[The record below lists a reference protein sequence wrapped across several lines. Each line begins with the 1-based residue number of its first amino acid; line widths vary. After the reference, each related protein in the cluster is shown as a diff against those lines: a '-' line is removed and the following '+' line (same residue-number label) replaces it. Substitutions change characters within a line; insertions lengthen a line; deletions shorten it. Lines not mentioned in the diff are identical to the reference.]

1 MSVSVMI
8 LTLNEEINIED
19 CIESVSWSDDIVV
32 LDSFSSDKTKEICLG
47 KGARVIERKFD
58 NWSSHQ
64 NWAMENIDFKHP
76 WVFYI
81 DADERCSKELKEEIL
96 RLAIPEATL
105 SAYRLKRRD
114 YFMGRWLKHAQLYPT
129 WLVRLFRPDKIR
141 FERLVNPAPIVDGQ
155 VGELAYDLIH
165 YPFSHG
171 VAHWVARHNNYSS
184 MEAQE
189 NTKLVLVEKIKL
201 RGLFS
206 SDPNLRRLAQ
216 KDIFFRLPARPL
228 IKFAYYYLV
237 RRGFLDGKAGLT
249 YSVLQ
254 SFYEYLIVIKKRE
267 IQRKNRGLPI

>member
-1 MSVSVMI
+1 MI
-8 LTLNEEINIED
+8 LTLNEEINIEA
-19 CIESVSWSDDIVV
+19 CIDSVSWSDDIVV
-32 LDSFSSDKTKEICLG
+32 FDSLSCDKTKEIALR

-64 NWAMENIDFKHP
+64 NWAVENIDFKHS

-81 DADERCSKELKEEIL
+81 DADERCSKELGEEIL
-96 RLAIPEATL
+96 SLAIQEAKL

-114 YFMGRWLKHAQLYPT
+114 YFMGRWLKRAQLYPT

-141 FERLVNPAPIVDGQ
+141 FERLVNPVPVVDGY
-155 VGELAYDLIH
+155 VGELANDLIH

-171 VAHWVARHNNYSS
+171 VAHWVARHNDYSS

-189 NTKLVLVEKIKL
+189 NNQLSLNNTLKL
-201 RGLFS
+201 RNLFS

-216 KDIFFRLPARPL
+216 KDLFFRLPARPL
-228 IKFAYYYLV
+228 IKFVYYYLV
-237 RRGFLDGKAGLT
+237 RRGFLDGKAGFT

-254 SFYEYLIVIKKRE
+254 SFYEYLIVIKNRE
-267 IQRKNRGLPI
+267 IQRKKRGLPI